1 MHQMPHVTPPG
12 SIAVTHGCAFCP
24 HSRLAVSHDAI
35 FSVPS
40 LIRSAVG
47 YRQTMVP
54 NGASR
59 SNGNFGRVQALVAKV
74 ENSDHGSSPLDHT
87 ASGVTFRLTRL
98 SDYHA
103 VSRWRLLRRN
113 HCRRCTIPRKTPSQK
128 RENRQKCRSSCP
140 WQVQTTQLCAAAGHQ
155 RIGTCDAAVV
165 STCASCVSHGGVC
178 HEV

>member
-1 MHQMPHVTPPG
+1 MSHVTPPS

-35 FSVPS
+35 FNVPL

-47 YRQTMVP
+47 YRQTMAP
-54 NGASR
+54 KWCHR
-59 SNGNFGRVQALVAKV
+59 SKWQFRSSSGTRSTKV

-87 ASGVTFRLTRL
+87 ASKVTFRLTRL

-113 HCRRCTIPRKTPSQK
+113 YCRRCTIPRKTPSQK